1 MLPET
6 VSYWCVLLHIHR
18 KIQKIFI
25 LAAHLS
31 EEETW
36 ENFPL
41 TQRVGVILLCCD
53 RTPTQPS
60 NRSLKCT
67 LCRAAFPLFRPPLHP
82 PHPLRRIA
90 LCRGRSG
97 QLNPQRNSQDKCPG
111 VPEVRWVAAARRLCT
126 LNLFNKNIPLHLCKS
141 LICFSDHSTDPV
153 I

>member
-1 MLPET
+1 MCSAPHPQKDPENLHPCCSP
-6 VSYWCVLLHIHR
+6 VRGGDVRELSFDSAGGGNSAVLRQDTHPAL
-18 KIQKIFI
+18 QP
-25 LAAHLS
+25 LS
-31 EEETW
+31 EMHIMSSC
-36 ENFPL
+36 F
-41 TQRVGVILLCCD
+41 
-53 RTPTQPS
+53 S
-60 NRSLKCT
+60 
-67 LCRAAFPLFRPPLHP
+67 AFPPTHHP